1 VKKGKVQYFVNIMGA
16 NNLSASVLH
25 GRIDGKMKGA
35 VLKDAGQM
43 TLKDGLEFELLT
55 ESH

>member
-1 VKKGKVQYFVNIMGA
+1 MGA